1 MARLRSGHRTAPH
14 VPLAPPPAGASRG
27 GAGTVPAAPG
37 TGRAVRTAGPS
48 AAAHAVNAEPGR
60 HTSARVRGACPGR
73 RP

>member
-1 MARLRSGHRTAPH
+1 MARLRSAHRTAPH
-14 VPLAPPPAGASRG
+14 VPVAPSPAGASRD

-48 AAAHAVNAEPGR
+48 AAAHAVNAGPGR
-60 HTSARVRGACPGR
+60 HTGAHARGACPGR